1 MPNIEQN
8 ELDKFNTHAHSWW
21 DKNSHFKTLHDINPL
36 RLAFIEKYTPLE
48 NKRVLDVGC
57 GGGIL
62 SESLA
67 LRGANVT
74 GIDLAKDVLQVA
86 RLHALESELHIN
98 YQLKSV
104 EEMAAMHPG
113 EFDVITCMEL
123 LEHVPEP
130 FSVIE
135 ACASLL
141 KPGGHLFL
149 STLNRHPKAY
159 LFAIL
164 GAEYILNMLPR
175 GTHDYKK
182 FIKPSELDHM
192 LRQTTLTSEQLA
204 GISYQPFIK
213 EYRLTQDVS
222 VNYLVHCKN

>member
-1 MPNIEQN
+1 M
-8 ELDKFNTHAHSWW
+8 
-21 DKNSHFKTLHDINPL
+21 
-36 RLAFIEKYTPLE
+36 
-48 NKRVLDVGC
+48 GC

-62 SESLA
+62 SESLT

-86 RLHALESELHIN
+86 RLHALESELNID

-104 EEMAAMHPG
+104 EEMAALHAG
-113 EFDVITCMEL
+113 KFDVITCMEL
-123 LEHVPEP
+123 LEHVPKP
-130 FSVIE
+130 FSVIQS
-135 ACASLL
+135 CASLL

-182 FIKPSELDHM
+182 FIKPSELDQM
-192 LRQTTLTSEQLA
+192 LRQAGLTLDHLE
-204 GISYQPFIK
+204 GMSYQPFTK
-213 EYRLTQDVS
+213 TYSLTQDVS
-222 VNYLVHCKN
+222 INYLAHAVVDNEMSA